1 MNEYTLLLSDCS
13 NSSTSAL
20 VKTLSSYAC
29 TRTRTHEPR
38 ELDEATYTRACLGGR
53 VRQPTY
59 FLDNARLA
67 LAVGHGTARSEMN
80 RSALVARACER
91 AISLPTQRLVLV
103 LDELDVDLLATG
115 PRTSRARR
123 TRSSRRDIGFR
134 RRLWLLL
141 LLLRWRRRLWIV
153 HRAQA
158 GSRSRESGGD
168 SLTLTHTHSLSR
180 QGGDGACECC
190 VWLLDASRVRWRAAL
205 LALWL
210 GDFSVREWFSR
221 FSVGA
226 TGATVVRALFDF
238 FRSPP
243 PPHRFVP
250 RMNCTDRNRS
260 IS

>member
-1 MNEYTLLLSDCS
+1 MNSMLI
-13 NSSTSAL
+13 
-20 VKTLSSYAC
+20 
-29 TRTRTHEPR
+29 
-38 ELDEATYTRACLGGR
+38 
-53 VRQPTY
+53 
-59 FLDNARLA
+59 FLR
-67 LAVGHGTARSEMN
+67 
-80 RSALVARACER
+80 
-91 AISLPTQRLVLV
+91 PVLV
-103 LDELDVDLLATG
+103 LREPVAPG
-115 PRTSRARR
+115 ARGG
-123 TRSSRRDIGFR
+123 TLGFGGGCGCCCCCCGGGGGCGSSIAHRQAHAAVNPAETHSLTHSHSLTVPAGRRWCVNAACGC
-134 RRLWLLL
+134 W
-141 LLLRWRRRLWIV
+141 LLRWRRRLWIV